1 MPVVGENRPSQ
12 TWKTPRAATAVY
24 GGRLAIQA
32 LLAALCAVALVAA
45 ISRPASATAVPP
57 TRDQT
62 INPSG
67 LFHSTERRSSKI
79 AIFTK
84 WNSMMRRY
92 ARDRRVSAVRCRTEG
107 GSWCTVK
114 RWHAFL
120 RTLVDRSPAEQMRA
134 VNRYMNRV
142 RYISDQRNYGVIDY
156 WATPRE
162 FFARGGDC
170 EDFAIA
176 KFMSLRALGWSSDR
190 LRIAV
195 VIDRRK
201 RQAHAVLV
209 AYYGGRAYILDNQSQ
224 AVLTDNRV
232 PYYHPVYSINE
243 HYWWFHMTAL
253 PASR

>member
-1 MPVVGENRPSQ
+1 M
-12 TWKTPRAATAVY
+12 
-24 GGRLAIQA
+24 I
-32 LLAALCAVALVAA
+32 
-45 ISRPASATAVPP
+45 
-57 TRDQT
+57 
-62 INPSG
+62 
-67 LFHSTERRSSKI
+67 
-79 AIFTK
+79 
-84 WNSMMRRY
+84 RRY
-92 ARDRRVSAVRCRTEG
+92 ARDRRVSAVRCRTGG

-120 RTLVDRSPAEQMRA
+120 RTLRDRSPREQMRA

-142 RYISDQRNYGVIDY
+142 HYITDQRNYGVIDY
-156 WATPRE
+156 WATPRQ

-176 KFMSLRALGWSSDR
+176 KFMSLRALGWGRDR

-209 AYYGGRAYILDNQSQ
+209 AYYGGRAYILDNQSR

-232 PYYHPVYSINE
+232 RYYHPVYSINE
-243 HYWWFHMTAL
+243 RYWWFHMSAQ